1 MQSLDLL
8 LGKKPKLIKKHIRRQ
23 EDKNVINSYS
33 DIIGDAIAYSPIS
46 ETSFQIYKLDY
57 LDNVMEMKMEM

>member
-8 LGKKPKLIKKHIRRQ
+8 LAKEPKMIKKYVGRQ
-23 EDKNVINSYS
+23 EDKNEINSYS
-33 DIIGDAIAYSPIS
+33 DIIGDAIAYPPMS

-57 LDNVMEMKMEM
+57 LDDVMELKMEM